1 MKITLTN
8 KEAKTLFC
16 QKAAPDRTGIIFE
29 ALDGQARTM
38 TINRATGT
46 ALETKINTSRI
57 AEKGTAIL
65 PDVTS
70 EIVALAP
77 DKDMTIETNE
87 DKASITFEGGAYT
100 LPTMLKPQD
109 KDPLETIP
117 AEEMEYGLIQGP
129 FFART
134 LTGAMRI
141 ITSVPG
147 NIGPSSFALIDILP
161 GRADFVATNRKL
173 LACWSVKDD
182 TGTNHI
188 TGTGRILIAKN
199 AIPTL
204 RAMTR
209 DEPVRIAEGGGRI
222 IVSTRPDKD
231 TTVTATLPKIN
242 GRFPAWEK
250 IFPAETRTTISADSA
265 KNVLSTLRV
274 ASSANKGHEGIKMV
288 KLTVGESSVTFE
300 AKPLYG
306 DKASGYS
313 STQTLG
319 CRVTASPDAD
329 KAACFPQ
336 DVLDDALTTLGAGKC
351 TIGMN
356 AHDNPFTIHDEP
368 ETNNGQSLTT
378 REAFMP
384 MPQAQAPT
392 RTA

>member
-29 ALDGQARTM
+29 ALNGQARTM

-141 ITSVPG
+141 ITSVPD
-147 NIGPSSFALIDILP
+147 NAGPTSFALIDVLP
-161 GRADFVATNRKL
+161 GRADFVATNKKL

-188 TGTGRILIAKN
+188 TGTGRIIIAIGSNENAVRLSGISVTSYKIIAYLISGFTAGL
-199 AIPTL
+199 A
-204 RAMTR
+204 
-209 DEPVRIAEGGGRI
+209 GI
-222 IVSTRPDKD
+222 IITSRVSTGSPITGDGYELD
-231 TTVTATLPKIN
+231 AIASCVIGGASLSGGVGTVVNTVIGVLVLQLLSNTLNLLSVPSYPQQIIKGIVMII
-242 GRFPAWEK
+242 A
-250 IFPAETRTTISADSA
+250 
-265 KNVLSTLRV
+265 VLAQRQKT
-274 ASSANKGHEGIKMV
+274 SS
-288 KLTVGESSVTFE
+288 
-300 AKPLYG
+300 
-306 DKASGYS
+306 
-313 STQTLG
+313 
-319 CRVTASPDAD
+319 
-329 KAACFPQ
+329 
-336 DVLDDALTTLGAGKC
+336 
-351 TIGMN
+351 
-356 AHDNPFTIHDEP
+356 
-368 ETNNGQSLTT
+368 
-378 REAFMP
+378 
-384 MPQAQAPT
+384 
-392 RTA
+392 